1 MSRVLIIGD
10 HSGLSEELAA
20 ALRHVALPI
29 ERVGG
34 HGEALDQLRL
44 QPFHVVITS
53 CESDLQQDLALLAE
67 MRSIQPEVKCIVLAQ
82 SSTATEVIAALKA
95 DVFACYTPP
104 FSAREIARV
113 VSYAATDR
121 EATDREWE
129 DDIQIL
135 SARPEWLSLRMNCR
149 IATAERLMTFERE
162 LSERLPEHARR
173 EMMQALREIL
183 MNAMEH
189 GAAFNPEQTVE
200 VMAIRTAR
208 SLVFYVHDPGK
219 GFRRDGLTHAAIYN
233 PPDNPTAHILER
245 EKAGMRP
252 GGYGL
257 LVASGTVDEL
267 IFNEAGNEVLLIKY
281 VDPDPDGSK

>member
-1 MSRVLIIGD
+1 MNRILIIGD
-10 HSGLSEELAA
+10 HCGLSEELDAVLRRGSL
-20 ALRHVALPI
+20 AL
-29 ERVGG
+29 ECVGG
-34 HGEALDQLRL
+34 HAEALEQLRI
-44 QPFHVVITS
+44 QQFSVVITS
-53 CESDLQQDLALLAE
+53 CESDVDRDLALLAE
-67 MRSIQPEVKCIVLAQ
+67 MRSIQPEVKCVVLAR
-82 SSTATEVIAALKA
+82 SSTATEVIASLKA
-95 DVFACYTPP
+95 HVFACYTPP

-113 VSYAATDR
+113 VSYAANDG
-121 EATDREWE
+121 AWQ
-129 DDIQIL
+129 DDIHVV
-135 SARPEWLSLRMNCR
+135 SAKPDWLSVRVNCR
-149 IATAERLMTFERE
+149 MATAERLLTFERE
-162 LSERLPEHARR
+162 LSERLPEPARR

-219 GFRRDGLTHAAIYN
+219 GFRRDELKHAAINN
-233 PPDNPTAHILER
+233 PPENPAAHILER

-267 IFNEAGNEVLLIKY
+267 IFSEIGNEVLLIKY
-281 VDPDPDGSK
+281 LTSGDADRA